1 MEIKDL
7 IKTRRLQRGMTMRE
21 LAEKIGVSEATVS
34 RWEAGHIKGWRWD
47 RAKAISDARHCYK
60 KYIIKYIKI
69 QNFFIKSL
77 AICVH
82 ICYSID
88 TS

>member
-34 RWEAGHIKGWRWD
+34 RVIV
-47 RAKAISDARHCYK
+47 
-60 KYIIKYIKI
+60 
-69 QNFFIKSL
+69 IKSTL
-77 AICVH
+77 
-82 ICYSID
+82 
-88 TS
+88 

>member
-1 MEIKDL
+1 MNVFL
-7 IKTRRLQRGMTMRE
+7 YVR
-21 LAEKIGVSEATVS
+21 VSTEEQS
-34 RWEAGHIKGWRWD
+34 RSGLSLETEETIQQKAGNTD
-47 RAKAISDARHCYK
+47 CVLRHCYK

-77 AICVH
+77 AICVP